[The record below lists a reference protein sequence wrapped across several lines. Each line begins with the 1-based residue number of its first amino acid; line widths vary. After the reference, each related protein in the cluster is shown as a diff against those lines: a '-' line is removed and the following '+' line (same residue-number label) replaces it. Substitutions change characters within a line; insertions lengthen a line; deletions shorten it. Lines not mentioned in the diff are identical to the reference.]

1 MKEKFTLTKS
11 RTGNY
16 KRTIGGYG
24 NPNKSLWMPEGV
36 TEIKDKNNTN
46 TAHRWGQNFWKESR
60 KSLLGKMEFK
70 DT

>member
-1 MKEKFTLTKS
+1 MKEKVTLTKS
-11 RTGNY
+11 RTGY
-16 KRTIGGYG
+16 CKTIIGGYG
-24 NPNKSLWMPEGV
+24 NPNKRLWMPEGA

-60 KSLLGKMEFK
+60 NSLLDKMEFK